1 MSGREFLNL
10 DQNKRK
16 DWING
21 IKTYND
27 LKHLRLTGL
36 SYDFMIIKKIPRME
50 WCYVMSL
57 GDWGRYTVTI
67 TTREIRYLC
76 VIEIKLLGSLN
87 CAVRFVADEISK

>member
-36 SYDFMIIKKIPRME
+36 SYDFMINKFIDFTYFYK
-50 WCYVMSL
+50 
-57 GDWGRYTVTI
+57 
-67 TTREIRYLC
+67 
-76 VIEIKLLGSLN
+76 
-87 CAVRFVADEISK
+87 